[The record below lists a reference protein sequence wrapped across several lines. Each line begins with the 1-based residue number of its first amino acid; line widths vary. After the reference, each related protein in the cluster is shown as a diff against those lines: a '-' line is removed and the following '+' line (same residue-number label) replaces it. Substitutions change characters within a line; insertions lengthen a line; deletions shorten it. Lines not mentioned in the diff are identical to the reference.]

1 MSIEAFFDHQ
11 CSIYHL
17 KEESP
22 KIGYGI
28 TVDPIKCYDSNPA
41 ITTKCHFHVKND
53 GNKIVQNEPF
63 TAIEGTIKLSLPSG
77 TDIRLNDKVVWNDT
91 GIPYRAGIPRHI
103 RGHHV
108 SVTLQREDGIK
119 GAI

>member
-17 KEESP
+17 KKETP

-28 TVDPIKCYDSNPA
+28 A
-41 ITTKCHFHVKND
+41 IDAVEIYESEPSVSTECHFYVKSD
-53 GNKIVQNEPF
+53 GNKVIQNEPF
-63 TAIEGTIKLSLPSG
+63 SAVEGTIKLSLPAG
-77 TDIRLNDKVVWNDT
+77 TDIRLNDKVLWKET
-91 GIPYRAGIPRHI
+91 GLYYRAGIPRNIRNHHI
-103 RGHHV
+103 
-108 SVTLQREDGIK
+108 SVILQREDGVK